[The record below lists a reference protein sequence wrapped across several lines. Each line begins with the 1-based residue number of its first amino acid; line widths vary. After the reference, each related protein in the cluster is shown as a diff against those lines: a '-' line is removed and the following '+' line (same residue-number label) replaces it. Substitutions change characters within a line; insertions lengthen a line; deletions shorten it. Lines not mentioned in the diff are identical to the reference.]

1 MGKILSRFAS
11 IAVML
16 AVFISVIPLF
26 AYAEGED
33 SPNITVTDFTKP
45 EGKLET
51 GQFFVLKGIITSEE
65 PIKKVVAGIYYRNGV
80 ASQEIT
86 SEVNDT
92 KFDIKTIDSEIH
104 FGTLPEGLYC
114 YQVVATDNQNNYVRL
129 VYSEF
134 QVGEPAT
141 ESEIKTENTSFPS
154 EVMQY
159 GKVFKINCNIVS
171 VQPLYKVCAY
181 IYNSDDSEIWRT
193 AKYSV
198 NSKNY
203 TFSGDDIFDVANLD
217 EGKYTYRLVAEDY
230 NGYNATLEKLN
241 FEVKKTDD
249 SDSDITISGA
259 VVPSGVLRQGTYF
272 NLRGNI
278 TSKYKLKTINS
289 KIISKSDNTVLQQAT
304 FKPDSTTFNV
314 FPDIDYSMV
323 FNKLNTGKYTYLIDA
338 EDEKGYKATIVE
350 SDFEIGKS
358 NVLAGDANIDGK
370 IDIADVVAISG
381 YVSDS
386 ENNFLQPV
394 GIKNGD
400 VQNAGNGLNASDA
413 LMIQQYL
420 ANNIQ
425 SLE

>member
-33 SPNITVTDFTKP
+33 SPNLTVTDFTKP

-217 EGKYTYRLVAEDY
+217 KGKYTYRLVAEDY
-230 NGYNATLEKLN
+230 KGYNATLEKLN
-241 FEVKKTDD
+241 FEVKKTND
-249 SDSDITISGA
+249 SDSDIKISGA